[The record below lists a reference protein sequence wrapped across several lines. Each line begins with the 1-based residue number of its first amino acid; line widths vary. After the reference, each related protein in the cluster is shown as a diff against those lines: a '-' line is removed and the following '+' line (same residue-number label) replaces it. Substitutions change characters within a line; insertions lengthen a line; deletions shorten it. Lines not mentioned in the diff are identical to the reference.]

1 MSIRR
6 KTIYAIILL
15 FVINTLLLMTYYS
28 FFLVKNINKKQ
39 TEVNKK
45 YESTLNEIVPIL
57 ENSSLNN
64 LEAVLESIIERYDA
78 IINIQDSSGKTIYT
92 NDKDTQ
98 SEIYKVTTLIEIE
111 DNAYLVTYYDDS
123 DVTISTFSI
132 ARDLIIFQIILLIL
146 FMIGGIFTANSKV
159 LSPLVKLQNDM
170 KNYKYGILPKYRKV
184 KTNLDEM
191 QNTFVSVVE
200 DLENEKNKQSRIIA
214 SISHDIKTPLT
225 SIMGYA
231 DRLKNAELKE
241 DTKREYVNKIYN
253 KSIVMKELIE
263 EFDDYLSC
271 NIKETLKMEKINVKM
286 LLDELKLDYYD
297 ELKDKN
303 IKFTIKS
310 NCDKN
315 SLLVDKTKIKRVF
328 SNIISNSIKHSKS
341 DKPEITIYATK
352 KGNEILFTISDNGG
366 GVIDSDLNKIFEP
379 LYTTDPAR
387 KIPGLGLSICKQIV
401 ELHGGVI
408 EAKNNINKGLSI
420 SFTLK
425 RRLI

>member
-1 MSIRR
+1 
-6 KTIYAIILL
+6 
-15 FVINTLLLMTYYS
+15 
-28 FFLVKNINKKQ
+28 
-39 TEVNKK
+39 
-45 YESTLNEIVPIL
+45 
-57 ENSSLNN
+57 
-64 LEAVLESIIERYDA
+64 
-78 IINIQDSSGKTIYT
+78 
-92 NDKDTQ
+92 
-98 SEIYKVTTLIEIE
+98 
-111 DNAYLVTYYDDS
+111 
-123 DVTISTFSI
+123 
-132 ARDLIIFQIILLIL
+132 
-146 FMIGGIFTANSKV
+146 
-159 LSPLVKLQNDM
+159 
-170 KNYKYGILPKYRKV
+170 
-184 KTNLDEM
+184 
-191 QNTFVSVVE
+191 
-200 DLENEKNKQSRIIA
+200 
-214 SISHDIKTPLT
+214 
-225 SIMGYA
+225 
-231 DRLKNAELKE
+231 
-241 DTKREYVNKIYN
+241 
-253 KSIVMKELIE
+253 
-263 EFDDYLSC
+263 
-271 NIKETLKMEKINVKM
+271 MEKINVKM